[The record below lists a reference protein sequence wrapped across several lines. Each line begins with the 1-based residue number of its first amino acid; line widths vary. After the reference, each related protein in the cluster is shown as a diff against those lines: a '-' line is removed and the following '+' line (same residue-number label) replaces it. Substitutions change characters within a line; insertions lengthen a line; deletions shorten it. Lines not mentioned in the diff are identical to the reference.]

1 MKLLKYVFIL
11 LFTTSIVQ
19 FATAQS
25 KKKSAETEDVTSD
38 APDTEESLAKDTK
51 KANEYFEAK
60 EYNNAVELYKRAFS
74 KAKGRKEKA
83 DITFNQAE
91 CYRFMNDCK
100 NAANF
105 YKRAVKMKYDAIAQ
119 LRYADMLRCQGEYE
133 EAISEYQIYKQ
144 EKPGDKRGEE
154 GIESCKMAIEWM
166 KSPSRYM
173 VNNMKDM
180 NSKSSDFQAAYA
192 GKRADDYG
200 VLFISSMR
208 EESMGKRE
216 DGWTGQRYSDI
227 YITEAERKK
236 VRGDRGRSAATAE
249 NEEAK
254 WSAVL
259 PLSEMINTK
268 EHEGA
273 ICFDSKMKTLY
284 FTRCINEKNMKLGCM
299 IFETRKQGQDWAQ
312 PELVFAAPDS
322 LTSVGHPS
330 LSPDDNYLYFASDM
344 PGTMGGKDIW
354 VTTYD
359 KRKKK
364 WTDPKNLGS
373 SVNTDG
379 DEVYPF
385 AHDDGYLYFSSNG
398 LPGMGGLDI
407 YRIKVD
413 EAGMPVGKAEN
424 MKYPINTNTDD
435 FAIVW
440 EKGDA
445 KKGFM
450 ASDRKGG
457 KGSDDIYSVYLVP
470 LKYTMDGIIVSSKDG
485 RSIPQATVRLDGTD
499 GTSIVVNTDK
509 DGHFYFTK
517 DQLKEDTQYKINAE
531 KKKFLTNTAD
541 FTTIGVDISAF
552 EFVPSENIYLHGMRI
567 QVKLDPIEIPI
578 VLPNI
583 QYDLA
588 KWDLRPEARQ
598 ALDSVVVILNNNP
611 NITIELRSHTDYR
624 DTDEKNQLLSQKRA
638 DTCVSYLISKGI
650 AADRLTPVG
659 MGESEPYVIPEGYSG
674 LGATEF
680 ASGTRLT
687 EAFIKTQNT
696 AKQETA
702 NQINRRTDMK
712 ILRDD
717 YVPNAP
723 APKSGASETTMT
735 TQKEEAKKPEGQ
747 LHTCGATENFGGIAK
762 QYGITVVDLKKL
774 NNGLRGVRVFEGLML
789 KVTKDGDYTEWDASH
804 YQVQMGDNL
813 SKIAKAT
820 GVSEKHLRDLND
832 GVKDKDL
839 LPGMW
844 LATK

>member
-1 MKLLKYVFIL
+1 MKLLKYVFIF
-11 LFTTSIVQ
+11 LFTTSILQ

-25 KKKSAETEDVTSD
+25 KKKTDNTTEETTD

-60 EYNNAVELYKRAFS
+60 EYNNALELYKRAFS

-105 YKRAVKMKYDAIAQ
+105 YKRAVKMKYDPIAQ

-166 KSPSRYM
+166 KTPSRYM

-180 NSKSSDFQAAYA
+180 NSKNSDFQAAYA
-192 GKRADDYG
+192 GKRAEDYD
-200 VLFISSMR
+200 VLLISSTR
-208 EESMGKRE
+208 EESIGKRE

-236 VRGDRGRSAATAE
+236 GRGRGKAAATPA
-249 NEEAK
+249 NEEVK
-254 WSAVL
+254 WSAVV

-273 ICFDSKMKTLY
+273 ICFDSKMKTMY
-284 FTRCINEKNMKLGCM
+284 FTRCINEKNMKMGCM

-312 PELVFAAPDS
+312 PELVIAAPDS

-330 LSPDDNYLYFASDM
+330 LSPDDQFLYFASDM

-359 KRKKK
+359 KRKKQ
-364 WTDPKNLGS
+364 WTDPKNLGL
-373 SVNTDG
+373 SVNTGG
-379 DEVYPF
+379 DEVFPF

-398 LPGMGGLDI
+398 LVGMGGLDI
-407 YRIKVD
+407 YRIKVGED
-413 EAGMPVGKAEN
+413 GLPVGKAEN
-424 MKYPINTNTDD
+424 LKFPINTNTDD

-440 EKGDA
+440 EKGDS

-470 LKYTMDGIIVSSKDG
+470 LKYTMDGIVISSKDG
-485 RSIPQATVRLDGTD
+485 RPIPQATVRLDGTD

-509 DGHFYFTK
+509 DGHFFFTK
-517 DQLKEDTQYKINAE
+517 DQLKEDTQYKINVE

-541 FTTIGVDISAF
+541 FTTMGVDISSF
-552 EFVPSENIYLHGMRI
+552 EFVPSENIYLHGMRS
-567 QVKLDPIEIPI
+567 QVKLDPIEVPI
-578 VLPNI
+578 VLPNVFF
-583 QYDLA
+583 DLA
-588 KWDLRPEARQ
+588 KWDLRPEAQQ
-598 ALDSVVVILNNNP
+598 ALDSVVTILNNNP
-611 NITIELRSHTDYR
+611 TIVIELRSHTDYR
-624 DTDEKNQLLSQKRA
+624 DTDEKNDKLSFNRA
-638 DTCVSYLISKGI
+638 DTCVKYIASKGI
-650 AADRLTPVG
+650 AADRMVAVG
-659 MGESEPYVIPEGYSG
+659 MGEKDPFVIPEGYAG
-674 LGATEF
+674 YGASEF
-680 ASGTRLT
+680 AVGTRLT
-687 EAFIKTQNT
+687 EAFIKTQPAN
-696 AKQETA
+696 KQEIA
-702 NQINRRTDMK
+702 NQINRRTDFK
-712 ILRDD
+712 VLRDD

-723 APKSGASETTMT
+723 APKPGGTTESPDKP
-735 TQKEEAKKPEGQ
+735 KEEVKSAEGQ
-747 LHTCGATENFGGIAK
+747 FHTCGAKDNFGGIAK

-774 NNGLRGVRVFEGLML
+774 NGGLRGVRVFEGLML

-813 SKIAKAT
+813 SKIATAT
-820 GVSEKHLRDLND
+820 GVSEKVLRDLND
-832 GVKDKDL
+832 GLKDKDL

-844 LATK
+844 LTTK